1 MKMIL
6 SLQSQNLVHD
16 NKGASMEEKQRNAFA
31 KNLVETQYTHGRRVN
46 PVNRLDRA
54 ASGVMLFAKSSAAA
68 RAAQSSLSHPSC
80 VKEYV
85 VLARGCTPDFF
96 VCDEPVKDENVC
108 FFGYQQAH
116 VS

>member
-1 MKMIL
+1 VHNRRWRRAWRDGSHHVYPSFMKMIL

-16 NKGASMEEKQRNAFA
+16 NKGASMEEKQTNAFA

-80 VKEYV
+80 VKE
-85 VLARGCTPDFF
+85 
-96 VCDEPVKDENVC
+96 
-108 FFGYQQAH
+108 
-116 VS
+116 

>member
-1 MKMIL
+1 MKMSL

-31 KNLVETQYTHGRRVN
+31 KNLVETQYTQGLCNCAGRRVN

-80 VKEYV
+80 VKE
-85 VLARGCTPDFF
+85 
-96 VCDEPVKDENVC
+96 
-108 FFGYQQAH
+108 
-116 VS
+116 